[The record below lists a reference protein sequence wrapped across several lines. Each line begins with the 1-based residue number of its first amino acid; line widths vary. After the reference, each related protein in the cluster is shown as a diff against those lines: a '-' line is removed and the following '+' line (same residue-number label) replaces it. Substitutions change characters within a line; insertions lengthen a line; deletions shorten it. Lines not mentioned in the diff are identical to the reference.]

1 MITID
6 TQSGIPHPYYY
17 TCAKFSGGSGAV
29 FSFSTRPT
37 SIHHTSNINNS
48 LLDSST
54 NNDLKQQYAVN
65 NKGGAN
71 GSEDRIAIKVSW
83 KRSNASVLKECNI
96 LQTLSSIP
104 HVERCLGRP
113 MDYPYENGRSIIALS
128 PVVVMDEAATTNS
141 GGDITSSIDKV
152 IPGLP
157 QRNAVQ
163 CVIETM
169 VQMLQL
175 GVYTIDVQPLIH
187 RTTGEVV
194 FIDFTE
200 ADYFSTIGDGTEAA
214 IVGFCGEMLT
224 LIPERLKGI
233 AVEMLTTEIND
244 MKENNKSL
252 SQTIVDILESSWL
265 E

>member
-1 MITID
+1 MKR
-6 TQSGIPHPYYY
+6 Y
-17 TCAKFSGGSGAV
+17 TV
-29 FSFSTRPT
+29 
-37 SIHHTSNINNS
+37 N
-48 LLDSST
+48 
-54 NNDLKQQYAVN
+54 NNDDTN
-65 NKGGAN
+65 SN
-71 GSEDRIAIKVSW
+71 EDRIAIKVSW
-83 KRSNASVLKECNI
+83 KRSNESVLKECNI
-96 LQTLSSIP
+96 LQSLSNVP

-128 PVVVMDEAATTNS
+128 PVVMETTADNNI

-152 IPGLP
+152 NPGLP

-163 CVIETM
+163 CVVETM

-175 GVYTIDVQPLIH
+175 GVYTIDIQPLIN
-187 RTTGEVV
+187 RTTGEIV

-200 ADYFSTIGDGTEAA
+200 ADYFSAIGDGDDNSA

-233 AVEMLTTEIND
+233 AVEMLTMEMNN
-244 MKENNKSL
+244 MKENDRPLPEK
-252 SQTIVDILESSWL
+252 IIDILESSWL